1 MRARLRE
8 RPPITQALRPPPE
21 VRFVRLPA
29 AVPLIIKCAGGSPG
43 WPRQGAVVDEFT
55 EHVDILPTIMEA
67 VGLPVP
73 AQADGSSLLPFL
85 HETGGG
91 PWSAPEGWRTAA
103 HWEFD
108 FRERDPPP
116 GAHPSQCSLCVLRGR
131 RFKYVQ
137 FADEAMPPLLFD
149 VQADP
154 GEIVDLASSPTLE
167 HVAARAECASQMLQ
181 WRMRHAEH
189 SLAHM
194 RVGAGGVAEGPW
206 RLHQEP
212 KL

>member
-1 MRARLRE
+1 MASVTS
-8 RPPITQALRPPPE
+8 IC
-21 VRFVRLPA
+21 F
-29 AVPLIIKCAGGSPG
+29 G
-43 WPRQGAVVDEFT
+43 
-55 EHVDILPTIMEA
+55 
-67 VGLPVP
+67 
-73 AQADGSSLLPFL
+73 
-85 HETGGG
+85 
-91 PWSAPEGWRTAA
+91 
-103 HWEFD
+103 
-108 FRERDPPP
+108 
-116 GAHPSQCSLCVLRGR
+116 SLCVLRGH

-154 GEIVDLASSPTLE
+154 GEIVDLALSPELE

-189 SLAHM
+189 SSAHM
-194 RVGAGGVAEGPW
+194 RVSVGGVAEVPW

>member
-21 VRFVRLPA
+21 VRFARLPA

-116 GAHPSQCSLCVLRGR
+116 GAHPSQCSLCVLRGH

-154 GEIVDLASSPTLE
+154 GETVDLASSLELE
-167 HVAARAECASQMLQ
+167 HVAARADCASQMLQ

-194 RVGAGGVAEGPW
+194 RVGVGGVAEGPW